1 MRRSC
6 RSSIPPAILLLIA
19 GCALKAA
26 TGESQASVNAVVN
39 TNAPFFT
46 AASIVQA
53 ATQTVETLA
62 PNTLATIYGTNLSWT
77 THAVDANDLQQ
88 GTLPTSLDG
97 VTVIVH
103 GIVCKLLYVSPGQIN
118 FLIPY
123 ELTSSM
129 AQVLVERQGVGG
141 PFGTDNLPSVT
152 IKLTTTAPGFFQW
165 SGNFIV
171 AEHADGSLITTTS
184 PAQASETVVL
194 FAAGLGRTIPDSS
207 SGVLPSGAATLL
219 YASQLQI
226 VLNGSALPQASIYYA
241 GVTPGYAGL
250 YQINV
255 TLPDVLP
262 PDPEIQVVMGSQAS
276 PPGILLF
283 TK

>member
-6 RSSIPPAILLLIA
+6 NSTIPLSIFLLIA

-26 TGESQASVNAVVN
+26 TADTVLNA
-39 TNAPFFT
+39 NAPFFT

-62 PNTLATIYGTNLSWT
+62 PNTLATIYGSNLSYA
-77 THAVDANDLQQ
+77 THAVDAQDLEG
-88 GTLPTSLDG
+88 GTLPTSLEG

-103 GIVCKLLYVSPGQIN
+103 GITCKLLYVSPNQIN

-123 ELTSSM
+123 EITAPT
-129 AQVLVERQGVGG
+129 AQVLVERQGVAG
-141 PFGTDNLPSVT
+141 PIGTDNIPSVT
-152 IKLTTTAPGFFQW
+152 IKLAATAPGFFQW

-171 AEHADGSLITTTS
+171 AEHADGSLITTDS

-194 FAAGLGRTIPDSS
+194 FAAGLGRTVPETG
-207 SGVLPSGAATLL
+207 SGVLPSSAATLL
-219 YASQLQI
+219 YASQLEI
-226 VLNGSALPQASIYYA
+226 VLNGTVLPQSSIYYA
-241 GVTPGYAGL
+241 GVTPGFAGL

-262 PDPEIQVVMGSQAS
+262 PDPEIQVVIGTQGS

>member
-1 MRRSC
+1 MRPSC
-6 RSSIPPAILLLIA
+6 HSRIPLAFSLLIA
-19 GCALKAA
+19 GCALKADTA
-26 TGESQASVNAVVN
+26 DTVVN

-46 AASIVQA
+46 QASIVQA

-62 PNTLATIYGTNLSWT
+62 PNTLATIYGSNLSWT
-77 THAVDANDLQQ
+77 THVLNANDLEQ

-103 GIVCKLLYVSPGQIN
+103 GIICKLLYVSPGQIN

-123 ELTSSM
+123 ELTAAT
-129 AQVLVERQGVGG
+129 AQVLVERQGVAG
-141 PFGTDNLPSVT
+141 PVGPDNLPSVT
-152 IKLTTTAPGFFQW
+152 INLAATAPGFFEW

-171 AEHADGSLITTTS
+171 AEHADGSLITAAS
-184 PAQASETVVL
+184 PAQASEVVVL
-194 FAAGLGRTIPDSS
+194 FAAGLGRTVPDSA
-207 SGVLPSGAATLL
+207 SGVPPAAAATIL

-226 VLNGSALPQASIYYA
+226 VLNGSVLPQASIYYA

-262 PDPEIQVVMGSQAS
+262 PDPEIQVVIGTQSS
-276 PPGILLF
+276 PPGVLLF
-283 TK
+283 TQ

>member
-1 MRRSC
+1 MRWSC
-6 RSSIPPAILLLIA
+6 HFSIPLAISLLIA
-19 GCALKAA
+19 GCALKADTA
-26 TGESQASVNAVVN
+26 DTVLN

-77 THAVDANDLQQ
+77 THAVDANDLEQ

-123 ELTSSM
+123 ELTAST
-129 AQVLVERQGVGG
+129 AQVLVERQGVAG
-141 PFGTDNLPSVT
+141 PVGLDNLPSVT
-152 IKLTTTAPGFFQW
+152 INLALTAPGFFQW

-171 AEHADGSLITTTS
+171 AEHADGSLITTAS
-184 PAQASETVVL
+184 PAQPGEVVVL
-194 FAAGLGRTIPDSS
+194 FAAGLGRTVPDSG
-207 SGVLPSGAATLL
+207 SGVLPTTAATLL

-226 VLNGSALPQASIYYA
+226 VLNASVLPQSSIYYA

-262 PDPEIQVVMGSQAS
+262 PDPEIQVVIGTQSS
-276 PPGILLF
+276 PTGILLF
-283 TK
+283 TQ

>member
-6 RSSIPPAILLLIA
+6 HPGIPLAVSLLLA
-19 GCALKAA
+19 GCALKADTA
-26 TGESQASVNAVVN
+26 DTVAHGVIN

-77 THAVDANDLQQ
+77 THILNANDLQQ

-97 VTVIVH
+97 VTVYVH
-103 GIVCKLLYVSPGQIN
+103 NIVCKLLYVSPGQIN

-123 ELTSSM
+123 ELTSPT
-129 AQVLVERQGVGG
+129 AQVLVNRQGVVG
-141 PFGTDNLPSVT
+141 PVGLDNLPAVT
-152 IKLTTTAPGFFQW
+152 INLALTAPGFFQW

-171 AEHADGSLITTTS
+171 AEHADGSLITATS
-184 PAQASETVVL
+184 PAQASEVVVL
-194 FAAGLGRTIPDSS
+194 FAAGLGRTVPDSA
-207 SGVLPSGAATLL
+207 SGVLPSGAARLL
-219 YASQLQI
+219 YGSQLQI
-226 VLNGSALPQASIYYA
+226 VLNGSVLPPSSIYYA

-262 PDPEIQVVMGSQAS
+262 RDPELQVVIGTQAS
-276 PPGILLF
+276 PTGILLF
-283 TK
+283 TN

>member
-6 RSSIPPAILLLIA
+6 HSTIPLAILLLIA
-19 GCALKAA
+19 GCALKAGTA
-26 TGESQASVNAVVN
+26 ESQAPLNN
-39 TNAPFFT
+39 NAPYFT

-77 THAVDANDLQQ
+77 THAVGADDLQG

-97 VTVIVH
+97 VTVIMH

-123 ELTSSM
+123 ELTAST

-141 PFGTDNLPSVT
+141 PVGPDNVPSVT
-152 IKLTTTAPGFFQW
+152 IKLATTAPGFFQW

-171 AEHADGSLITTTS
+171 AEHADGSLITVAS

-194 FAAGLGRTIPDSS
+194 FAAGLGRTVPDSA

-226 VLNGSALPQASIYYA
+226 VLNGTVLPQSSIYYA
-241 GVTPGYAGL
+241 GVTPGFAGL

-255 TLPDVLP
+255 TLPGVLP
-262 PDPEIQVVMGSQAS
+262 PDPEIQVVMGTQTS

>member
-6 RSSIPPAILLLIA
+6 HSSIPLAISLLIA
-19 GCALKAA
+19 GGALNAA
-26 TGESQASVNAVVN
+26 QPATTSLNS
-39 TNAPFFT
+39 NAPFFT

-62 PNTLATIYGTNLSWT
+62 PNTLATIYGANLSWT
-77 THAVDANDLQQ
+77 THAVTANDLQG

-97 VTVIVH
+97 VTVLVH
-103 GIVCKLLYVSPGQIN
+103 GIVCKLLYVSPSQIN

-123 ELTSSM
+123 EITAST
-129 AQVLVERQGVGG
+129 AQVLVERQGVAG
-141 PFGTDNLPSVT
+141 PFGLDNLPSVT
-152 IKLTTTAPGFFQW
+152 IKLAVTSPGFFQW

-171 AEHADGSLITTTS
+171 AEHADGSLITTTF

-194 FAAGLGRTIPDSS
+194 FAAGLGRTVPDSG
-207 SGVLPSGAATLL
+207 SGVLPTGAATLL

-226 VLNGSALPQASIYYA
+226 VLNDTVLPPSSIYYA

-262 PDPEIQVVMGSQAS
+262 PDPEIQVVIGTQAS

-283 TK
+283 TN

>member
-6 RSSIPPAILLLIA
+6 NSTIPLAISLLIA

-26 TGESQASVNAVVN
+26 TADTVLNA
-39 TNAPFFT
+39 NAPFFT

-62 PNTLATIYGTNLSWT
+62 PNTLATIYGSNLSYA
-77 THAVDANDLQQ
+77 THAVDAQDLEG
-88 GTLPTSLDG
+88 GTLPTSLEG

-103 GIVCKLLYVSPGQIN
+103 GITCKLLYVSPNQIN

-123 ELTSSM
+123 EITAPT
-129 AQVLVERQGVGG
+129 AQVLVERQGVAG
-141 PFGTDNLPSVT
+141 PIGTDNIPSVT
-152 IKLTTTAPGFFQW
+152 IKLAATAPGFFQW

-171 AEHADGSLITTTS
+171 AEHADGSLITTDA

-194 FAAGLGRTIPDSS
+194 FAAGLGRTVPETG
-207 SGVLPSGAATLL
+207 SGVLPPAAATLL
-219 YASQLQI
+219 YASQLEI
-226 VLNGSALPQASIYYA
+226 VLNGTVLPQSSIYYA
-241 GVTPGYAGL
+241 GVTPGFAGL

-262 PDPEIQVVMGSQAS
+262 PDPEIQVVIGTQGS

>member
-1 MRRSC
+1 MRRS
-6 RSSIPPAILLLIA
+6 RHSSIPLAISLLIA
-19 GCALKAA
+19 GCALKAG
-26 TGESQASVNAVVN
+26 TPDTVIN

-53 ATQTVETLA
+53 ATQTAETLA
-62 PNTLATIYGTNLSWT
+62 PNTLATIYGANLSWT
-77 THAVDANDLQQ
+77 THVVNSNDLEQ

-103 GIVCKLLYVSPGQIN
+103 GIICKLLYVSPGQIN

-123 ELTSSM
+123 ELTAST
-129 AQVLVERQGVGG
+129 AQVLVERQGVAG
-141 PFGTDNLPSVT
+141 PVGLDSLPAVT
-152 IKLTTTAPGFFQW
+152 INLATTAPGFFEW

-171 AEHADGSLITTTS
+171 AEHADGSLITAAS

-194 FAAGLGRTIPDSS
+194 YSAGLGRTVPDSA
-207 SGVLPSGAATLL
+207 SGVPPAMAATIL

-226 VLNGSALPQASIYYA
+226 VLNGSILPQASIYYA

-262 PDPEIQVVMGSQAS
+262 PDPEIQVVIGTQAS
-276 PPGILLF
+276 PTGVLLF
-283 TK
+283 AN